1 MLFFRTGELIMVS
14 KKQHYII
21 ISVIVLIILIACN
34 LRASIT
40 GVGSLINTISGDLGL
55 SAGTAGML
63 TTIPLLSFAAISP
76 IVVLA
81 AEKLGAGRLFIIS
94 SFVLSAGI
102 LIRSCCGQAGLF
114 IGTVIIGMGIAV
126 GNVLLPAVIKS
137 IFPNRIESMTS
148 LYTVIMQA
156 VSAVSTAVSVPIALV
171 MGWKAA
177 LGIWIF
183 PALAALIC
191 CIANRRLDI
200 SQGADEGTVCGSSAD
215 GAETPTIYGAKST
228 LLKKGMTWWI
238 TSYMGVQSMMFYCF
252 IAWLSPIMQSKGY
265 SDIVSGYFL
274 SVYVIMGI
282 IGSAFLSFIMKR
294 NKSQSSTGILL
305 GILYLTGMICMLF
318 SSWFFALAAG
328 ILLCG
333 FCSGTCISFSMA
345 LFGLHTSNGNSAS
358 KLSGIAQSAGYLLA
372 AAGPVLLGKVFD
384 ISGNWTFC
392 MLILVAAAVYLI
404 ISGRI
409 VGREEIVE

>member
-1 MLFFRTGELIMVS
+1 MLFFRTGEMIMTN
-14 KKQHYII
+14 KNQQYII
-21 ISVIVLIILIACN
+21 ISVTVLIILIACN
-34 LRASIT
+34 LRAPIT
-40 GVGSLINTISGDLGL
+40 GVGSLINTISEDLGL
-55 SAGTAGML
+55 SAGAAGML

-81 AEKLGAGRLFIIS
+81 AEKLGAGRMFIIS
-94 SFVLSAGI
+94 VAVLAAGMI
-102 LIRSCCGQAGLF
+102 IRSCCGQVGLF

-137 IFPNRIESMTS
+137 IFPDSIENMTS

-156 VSAVSTAVSVPIALV
+156 VSAVSTAISVPIALV
-171 MGWKAA
+171 LGWKAS
-177 LGIWIF
+177 LGIWIL
-183 PALAALIC
+183 PVLAALVC
-191 CIANRRLDI
+191 CIVNSNLDI
-200 SQGADEGTVCGSSAD
+200 SQETYEITGS
-215 GAETPTIYGAKST
+215 AENGS
-228 LLKKGMTWWI
+228 LLKAPMTWWI

-274 SVYVIMGI
+274 SAYVVMGI
-282 IGSAFLSFIMKR
+282 IGSASLSFIMKR

-305 GILYLTGMICMLF
+305 GALYLAGMTGMLL
-318 SSWFFALAAG
+318 SSWLPMLIAG
-328 ILLCG
+328 ITLCG

-345 LFGLHTSNGNSAS
+345 LFGLHTSNGKSAS
-358 KLSGIAQSAGYLLA
+358 KLSGIAQAAGYLLA

-384 ISGNWTFC
+384 ISGNWTLC
-392 MLILVAAAVYLI
+392 MMILAAAAVYLI